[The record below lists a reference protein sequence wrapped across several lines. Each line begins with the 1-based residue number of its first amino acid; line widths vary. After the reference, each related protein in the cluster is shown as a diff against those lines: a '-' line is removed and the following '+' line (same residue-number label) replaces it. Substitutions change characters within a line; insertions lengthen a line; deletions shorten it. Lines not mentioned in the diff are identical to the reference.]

1 MSTAT
6 HTLHGAH
13 LRRRLQSAPLGLAVE
28 AACRAGYIARG
39 LVYVSMGVV
48 ALLVALD
55 RVPHAQGA
63 SGAVEALADW
73 PAGLA
78 LLWLT
83 GLGLYGFA
91 FWRLLQSVF
100 DADRQGASRK
110 ALISRAGQAISGVV
124 HAGLAI
130 TAFGLL
136 DAAEDLGESDD
147 RAETQAA
154 VAEGLA
160 LPGGEWLVMLVGL
173 FVLSLGVAN
182 IVQAAKGGCD
192 KHLTCAGSAALA
204 ARVLGRVGHA
214 GRGAAF
220 APAGLS
226 LLIAGWTVR
235 ASEARGVGGSLD
247 ALAAQPAGELV
258 LAVVALGLVAFGLF
272 TFFEARYRRI
282 RAAEIVE
289 AAIS

>member
-1 MSTAT
+1 MSA
-6 HTLHGAH
+6 HGHVLIPAR
-13 LRRRLQSAPLGLAVE
+13 LSRRLHAAPLGLAVE
-28 AACRAGYIARG
+28 AACRAGYVARG

-48 ALLVALD
+48 ALLVALG

-73 PAGLA
+73 PAGLV
-78 LLWLT
+78 LLWIT

-91 FWRLLQSVF
+91 GWRLLQSVF
-100 DADRQGASRK
+100 DADRQGTSRK

-130 TAFGLL
+130 SAFGLL

-147 RAETQAA
+147 RAATQAA
-154 VAEGLA
+154 VAQGLG
-160 LPGGEWLVMLVGL
+160 LPGGEWLVMTVGL
-173 FVLSLGVAN
+173 FVLGVGVAN
-182 IVQAAKGGCD
+182 LVQAAKGGCD
-192 KHLTCAGSAALA
+192 KDLTCVGLAALA
-204 ARVLGRVGHA
+204 ARVLGRLGHA

-226 LLIAGWTVR
+226 LIVAGWTAR
-235 ASEARGVGGSLD
+235 ASEAQGVGGSLD
-247 ALAAQPAGELV
+247 ALTAQPGGRLV
-258 LAVVALGLVAFGLF
+258 LGLIALGLVAFGIF

-289 AAIS
+289 NAVS